1 MIDNLSINNDKITSA
16 NQLISLELGMQ
27 EFDLLM
33 GIYENALNQVFDT
46 LSQVKIKL
54 HSEFS
59 YDIINYISKRIKTP
73 ESIIDKM
80 KKKHY
85 DIDFKNII
93 ENINDV
99 AGIRVT
105 CPIKNDIYTIIDIIE
120 QISNIEII
128 ERKDYLTKPKKSGY
142 SGYHLVVQTP
152 VNVDGKEVP
161 VKVEI
166 QIRTM
171 AMDFWATN
179 EHKVRY
185 KSNKKLSILD
195 SKKLT
200 AYAKL
205 INIIDEK
212 IMEIYH
218 KQELA

>member
-1 MIDNLSINNDKITSA
+1 MINNIKVEEEKMST
-16 NQLISLELGMQ
+16 NQLISSELGIQ
-27 EFDLLM
+27 KFDLLM
-33 GIYENALNQVFDT
+33 EVYEKALNQVFDI
-46 LSQVKIKL
+46 LSQVKTKL
-54 HSEFS
+54 YYEFS
-59 YDIINYISKRIKTP
+59 YDIINNISKRIKTP
-73 ESIIDKM
+73 DSIIDKM

-85 DIDFKNII
+85 DIDLKNII

-99 AGIRVT
+99 AGIRIT
-105 CPIKNDIYTIIDIIE
+105 CPVKNDIYTILDIIE
-120 QISNIEII
+120 KLSNLEVI
-128 ERKDYLTKPKKSGY
+128 ERKDYLSKPKKSGY
-142 SGYHLVVQTP
+142 SGYHIIVETP
-152 VNVDGKEVP
+152 VKAEGKIVP

-185 KSNKKLSILD
+185 KSNKKLSLLD
-195 SKKLT
+195 SKRLT

-205 INIIDEK
+205 INIIDDK

>member
-1 MIDNLSINNDKITSA
+1 MINNLKVEEERMST
-16 NQLISLELGMQ
+16 NQLISLELDIQ
-27 EFDLLM
+27 KFDLLM
-33 GIYENALNQVFDT
+33 GVYEKALNQVFDT
-46 LSQVKIKL
+46 LLQVKAKL
-54 HSEFS
+54 YSEFS
-59 YDIINYISKRIKTP
+59 YDIINNISRRIKTP

-99 AGIRVT
+99 AGVRIT
-105 CPIKNDIYTIIDIIE
+105 CPVKNDIYTILNIIE
-120 QISNIEII
+120 KLSNLEII
-128 ERKDYLTKPKKSGY
+128 ERKDYLSKPKKSGY
-142 SGYHLVVQTP
+142 SGYHIIVETP
-152 VNVDGKEVP
+152 VKVEGKIVP

-195 SKKLT
+195 SKRLT
-200 AYAKL
+200 AYAKI

>member
-1 MIDNLSINNDKITSA
+1 MINNLKVEEERMST
-16 NQLISLELGMQ
+16 NQLISLELDIQ
-27 EFDLLM
+27 KFDLLM
-33 GIYENALNQVFDT
+33 GVYEKALNQVFDT
-46 LSQVKIKL
+46 LLQVKAKL
-54 HSEFS
+54 YSEFS
-59 YDIINYISKRIKTP
+59 YDIINNISRRIKTP

-99 AGIRVT
+99 AGVRIT
-105 CPIKNDIYTIIDIIE
+105 CPVKNDIYTILKIIE
-120 QISNIEII
+120 KLSNLEII
-128 ERKDYLTKPKKSGY
+128 ERKDYLSKPKKSGY
-142 SGYHLVVQTP
+142 SGYHIIVETP
-152 VNVDGKEVP
+152 VKVEGKIVP

-195 SKKLT
+195 SKRLT
-200 AYAKL
+200 DYAKI

>member
-1 MIDNLSINNDKITSA
+1 MMKNLEVEEKGMSTNK
-16 NQLISLELGMQ
+16 LISLELGTQ
-27 EFDLLM
+27 EFNLLM
-33 GIYENALNQVFDT
+33 GIYEKALNQVFDI
-46 LSQVKIKL
+46 LSQVETKL
-54 HSEFS
+54 HSEFG
-59 YDIINYISKRIKTP
+59 YDIINNISKRIKTP

-99 AGIRVT
+99 AGIRIT
-105 CPIKNDIYTIIDIIE
+105 CPVKNDIYTILDIIE
-120 QISNIEII
+120 KLSNIEVI
-128 ERKDYLTKPKKSGY
+128 ERKDYLSKPKKSGY
-142 SGYHLVVQTP
+142 SGYHIIVETP
-152 VNVDGKEVP
+152 VDVKGKNIP
-161 VKVEI
+161 IKVEI

-195 SKKLT
+195 SKRLT
-200 AYAKL
+200 TYAKI
-205 INIIDEK
+205 INIIDDK